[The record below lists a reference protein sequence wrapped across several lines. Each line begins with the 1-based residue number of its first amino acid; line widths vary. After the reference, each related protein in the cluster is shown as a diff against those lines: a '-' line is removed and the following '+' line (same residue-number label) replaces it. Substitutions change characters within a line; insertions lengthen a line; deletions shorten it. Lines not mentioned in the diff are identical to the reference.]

1 MKHLGFESNMPN
13 ILSLNN
19 YHYRRGGSDVVFLE
33 HATIFEQMG
42 WGTAMFSMVHPN
54 NNESPWKEYFIDEL
68 EFGGEYNFFDK
79 LLMATKVVYSLE
91 AKKKLSK
98 LLDDYP
104 VDIAH
109 SHCIYHHLSPSV
121 LVELKAREIPSVMTA
136 HDLKLACPAYKMLND
151 KGVCEECKNRN
162 VLPLVKNR
170 CIHGSLS
177 ISTLVAIESTV
188 HKLFGL
194 YKNNLDKII
203 APSLF
208 YKNKLIEWGWD
219 IDRIEYIPNY
229 IDIEKY
235 TPQFDPGNYA
245 LYFGR
250 LAPEK
255 GIGTLIRSAVKLGI
269 VLKIAGN
276 GPSVEKLKQLA
287 YGYKNIQFLGY
298 VGGSEL
304 WKLVQNSRVVV
315 LPSEWYEN
323 APISLLEAYA
333 CGKPV
338 LGAQIGGIPE
348 MVKEGETGVLFNSM
362 DENSLTE
369 KLEDFFSMNDA
380 DICMMGSAARKFVSK
395 TFTKEKYIKNMLSLY
410 QGIGVKI

>member
-1 MKHLGFESNMPN
+1 MPN

-33 HATIFEQMG
+33 HAEIFKQMG

-68 EFGGEYNFFDK
+68 EFGGKYNFFDK
-79 LLMATKVVYSLE
+79 LLMAAKVVYSLE

-162 VLPLVKNR
+162 FLPLVKNR
-170 CIHGSLS
+170 CIHDSLPV
-177 ISTLVAIESTV
+177 STLVAIESTV
-188 HKLFGL
+188 HKLFSL
-194 YKNNLDKII
+194 YRKNLDRII
-203 APSLF
+203 APSVF
-208 YKNKLIEWGWD
+208 YKNKLVEWGWESD
-219 IDRIEYIPNY
+219 SIEYIPNY
-229 IDIEKY
+229 IDAEKY
-235 TPQFDPGNYA
+235 TAQFKPGNYA

-255 GIGTLIRSAVKLGI
+255 GIDTLIRSAVKLGI
-269 VLKIAGN
+269 ILKIAGT
-276 GPSVEKLKQLA
+276 GPSVVKLKQLA
-287 YGYKNIQFLGY
+287 YGCKNIQFLGY
-298 VGGSEL
+298 VGGNEL
-304 WKLVQNSRVVV
+304 WKLVQKSRVVV

-348 MVKEGETGVLFNSM
+348 MVKEGETGMLFNSR

-369 KLEDFFSMNDA
+369 KLETFFSMNDV
-380 DICMMGSAARKFVSK
+380 DICTMGNAARNFVSQ
-395 TFTKEKYIKNMLSLY
+395 TFTKEKYT
-410 QGIGVKI
+410 